1 MICIPVT
8 AQSRREALHDIERS
22 CLIADAIEL
31 RMDLI
36 AEDSLEELIW
46 AIRRTSCPVR
56 IIVTCRKKEEAAP
69 AGDFPGRCTG
79 TRDPQDK
86 KMLILK
92 KAVELGV
99 DYIDIELSE
108 GNAVITE
115 LKSYCEQHGGLTKM
129 IVSYH
134 NVSKTPAL
142 TTLKKIFHQCRES
155 KPAVVKMVTFA
166 RNPEDNLKTLSL
178 IPYAHKYLQDIIALC
193 MGDAGR
199 ISRIMAPH
207 LGNFLSFATLA
218 PGMHSAPGQLTAREM
233 KQINKLVKGDEPGPT
248 QQASQFRNYVLLG
261 NPVKQSLSP
270 LMHNAALNDLGLAGR
285 YTAFCVHDLAAAVQG
300 MRGTDIRGASVTIP
314 FKIAV
319 MELLDDIAEDA
330 LKIGAVNTIISSNGR
345 LTGVNTDWLG
355 LIATLSA
362 ALPIKGKK
370 FVIIGSGGTARAA
383 LYGIRKEG
391 GYPIIVS
398 RMAEKG
404 RILSARLDCPIYP
417 LSEIAKIKAD
427 CLINTTPVGMYPD
440 ADRTPIDAAVLAG
453 YQYVMDVIY
462 NPLQTR
468 MLREAQKLG
477 CHVFSGLDMFVHQGA
492 EQIKLWTDKEP
503 NRSLMKKIALERLSQ
518 VE

>member
-1 MICIPVT
+1 VICIPIT
-8 AQSRREALHDIERS
+8 AQSRKDALHDIELG
-22 CLIADAIEL
+22 CLIAEAIEL

-36 AEDSLEELIW
+36 AEGTLEEFIG
-46 AIRRTSCPVR
+46 AISRSSRPVM

-69 AGDFPGRCTG
+69 AGDFPGRCAG
-79 TRDPQDK
+79 TRDLQDK
-86 KMLILK
+86 KVLILK

-99 DYIDIELSE
+99 DYIDIELAE
-108 GNAVITE
+108 GPAVITE
-115 LKSYCEQHGGLTKM
+115 LKSYCEQHGGRTKI

-134 NVSKTPAL
+134 NVQKTPAL

-155 KPAVVKMVTFA
+155 RPAVVKMVTLA
-166 RNPEDNLKTLSL
+166 RKPEDNLTTLSL

-199 ISRIMAPH
+199 ISRIMAPR
-207 LGNFLSFATLA
+207 LGNFLSFATLSM
-218 PGMHSAPGQLTAREM
+218 GMPSAPGQLTVHQM
-233 KQINKLVKGDEPGPT
+233 KQIDRLIKDDEPVPI
-248 QQASQFRNYVLLG
+248 QQACPFRNYVLLG

-270 LMHNAALNDLGLAGR
+270 LMHNAALNDLGLTGR
-285 YTAFCVHDLAAAVQG
+285 YSAFCVHDLAAAVQG
-300 MRGTDIRGASVTIP
+300 MRGMDIRGASVTVP

-319 MELLDDIAEDA
+319 MEFIDDITDDA
-330 LKIGAVNTIISSNGR
+330 LEIGAVNTLISSNGR
-345 LTGVNTDWLG
+345 LTGFNTDWLG

-398 RMAEKG
+398 RTAEKG
-404 RILSARLDCPIYP
+404 RILSGRFDCPVYT
-417 LSEIAKIKAD
+417 LSEIATIKAD

-440 ADRTPIDAAVLAG
+440 TDKTPVDAAVLAG

-462 NPLQTR
+462 NPLPTR

-477 CHVFSGLDMFVHQGA
+477 CHIMSGLDMFVHQGA
-492 EQIKLWTDKEP
+492 EQIKLWTGKEP
-503 NRSLMKKIALERLSQ
+503 NRSLMKKIVRERLLP

>member
-1 MICIPVT
+1 VICIPVT
-8 AQSRREALHDIERS
+8 AQLRKEALHDIERS

-36 AEDSLEELIW
+36 AEGSLEELIW
-46 AIRRTSCPVR
+46 AIRRASCPVR
-56 IIVTCRKKEEAAP
+56 VIVTCRRKEEAAP
-69 AGDFPGRCTG
+69 AGGFPGRCTG
-79 TRDPQDK
+79 TRDHQDK
-86 KMLILK
+86 KMLLLK

-108 GNAVITE
+108 GGAVIAE
-115 LKSYCEQHGGLTKM
+115 LKSYCEKHGGLTKM

-134 NVSKTPAL
+134 NVKKTPAL

-166 RNPEDNLKTLSL
+166 RNPEDNLQTLSL
-178 IPYAHKYLQDIIALC
+178 IPYAHKYLQEIIALC

-199 ISRIMAPH
+199 ISRIIAPH

-218 PGMHSAPGQLTAREM
+218 PGMPSAPGQLTALEM

-248 QQASQFRNYVLLG
+248 QQANQFRNYVLLG

-285 YTAFCVHDLAAAVQG
+285 YNAFCVHDLAAAVQG
-300 MRGTDIRGASVTIP
+300 MRGMDIRGASVTIP

-319 MELLDDIAEDA
+319 IELLDDIADDA
-330 LKIGAVNTIISSNGR
+330 LKIGAVNTLINSNGR
-345 LTGVNTDWLG
+345 LMGFNTDWLG
-355 LIATLSA
+355 LIATLSEG
-362 ALPIKGKK
+362 LPIKGKK

-383 LYGIRKEG
+383 VYGIRKEG

-398 RMAEKG
+398 RTAEKG
-404 RILSARLDCPIYP
+404 RILSGRFDCPVYT
-417 LSEIAKIKAD
+417 LNEIAKIKAD
-427 CLINTTPVGMYPD
+427 CLINTTPAGMYPD
-440 ADRTPIDAAVLAG
+440 TDRSPVEAAVLAG

-468 MLREAQKLG
+468 MLREAEKMG

-492 EQIKLWTDKEP
+492 EQIKLWTGKEP
-503 NRSLMKKIALERLSQ
+503 NRSLMKKIVWERLSQ
-518 VE
+518 IE